1 MSIEFLITALIIVA
15 TPGVGALYTISAG
28 LRRGARAGVLAA
40 FAGTVG
46 IVPHL
51 LAAITG
57 LAAILHSSAVAYEIL
72 RWLGVAYLLYMAWQ
86 SWRDR
91 QAAAPDHQAPE
102 QAEQRRADARLHRH
116 GQVRTRQEPLAQP
129 AHDEPGDRPHRDLD
143 RRPRLHPQGRRA
155 AKRPRPIRSPAIP
168 PATMQEIS
176 NGPCEDTSRRN
187 AVPCPAPSASP
198 PIAPRIRPL

>member
-57 LAAILHSSAVAYEIL
+57 LAAVLHSSAVAYEIL

-86 SWRDR
+86 SWSERGSL
-91 QAAAPDHQAPE
+91 
-102 QAEQRRADARLHRH
+102 RLDQGSNVEGWRVIVEGLLLNLLNPKLSIFFVAFLRH
-116 GQVRTRQEPLAQP
+116 KKL
-129 AHDEPGDRPHRDLD
+129 
-143 RRPRLHPQGRRA
+143 
-155 AKRPRPIRSPAIP
+155 
-168 PATMQEIS
+168 
-176 NGPCEDTSRRN
+176 
-187 AVPCPAPSASP
+187 
-198 PIAPRIRPL
+198 